1 LTAEANP
8 TTAGPARASGADG
21 EGVSKGAEP
30 VNDRREVFGWM
41 MYDWACSVF
50 NTTVVTTLLGPYLTD
65 LAQQAVGRNGV
76 VFTLGPLP
84 DITAESFFPLCVG
97 LSVFLQVFLLP
108 VLGALADYSR
118 LKKHMMAAFCYGG
131 VVATCLLFF
140 LTRSVFVL
148 GGGLF
153 VVANLCFGA
162 AMVFYNSFLPVI
174 TTEDRRDRVS
184 SRGFALGYLG
194 GGLLLAANLAL
205 ITSAPRLGLSTE
217 LAVRLC
223 LLSAGVWWGGF
234 ALITFFSLRQRGA
247 ARALPAG
254 KSYLTVGFSELFV
267 TFRELRR
274 LPHTLR
280 YLACYLFYN
289 DGIQTVITMAAVLIE
304 QELFKARGL
313 EPDRAFLVGL
323 ILVIQF
329 SAIAGALL
337 FERAAAL
344 VGTKR
349 AILVSLA
356 VWSGV
361 VVYAYAFLQTTT
373 QAWALG
379 AIIAVVLGGSQALS
393 RSLFSRMI
401 PRGRE
406 ASFFSIYE
414 ISERGTSWVGPIVF
428 YLVIS
433 LTGSYRQAVLSLI
446 VFFVVGML
454 GLYFTDTDRAIHD
467 AGNRLP
473 EEVPQEEVDS
483 RQ

>member
-1 LTAEANP
+1 MTDE
-8 TTAGPARASGADG
+8 TTTTPAPEYEVGPDG
-21 EGVSKGAEP
+21 QP
-30 VNDRREVFGWM
+30 INDRREIFGWM
-41 MYDWACSVF
+41 LYDWACSVF

-65 LAQQAVGRNGV
+65 VAQQAVGVGGV

-84 DITAESFFPLCVG
+84 DVTAESFFPLCVG

-108 VLGALADYSR
+108 VLGAVADYSH
-118 LKKHMMAAFCYGG
+118 LKKHMMAAFVYAA

-140 LTRSVFVL
+140 LTQSTVVL
-148 GGGLF
+148 GGALF
-153 VVANLCFGA
+153 ITANLCFGA
-162 AMVFYNSFLPVI
+162 AMVFYNSFLPEI

-205 ITSAPRLGLSTE
+205 ITSAPRLGMTTG

-223 LLSAGVWWGGF
+223 LLSAGLWWGGF
-234 ALITFFSLRQRGA
+234 ALLTFKRLRSRGA
-247 ARALPAG
+247 ARPLPPG
-254 KSYLTVGFSELFV
+254 RSYLTVGFTELSS

-274 LPHTLR
+274 LPHTMR
-280 YLACYLFYN
+280 YLASYLFYN

-304 QELFKARGL
+304 QELFRARGL

-329 SAIAGALL
+329 SAILGALL

-356 VWSGV
+356 LWSGV
-361 VVYAYAFLQTTT
+361 VIYAYAFLQTTA
-373 QAWALG
+373 QAWVLG

-393 RSLFSRMI
+393 RSLYSRMI

-414 ISERGTSWVGPIVF
+414 ISERGTSWIGPIVF
-428 YLVIS
+428 SLVIS

-446 VFFVVGML
+446 VFFLVGML
-454 GLYFTDTDRAIHD
+454 GLHLTDTDRAIHE

-473 EEVPQEEVDS
+473 EEVTHETN
-483 RQ
+483 